1 VSNPPFS
8 LRQWGRDRWLADA
21 YGRNRFGLPPTSNGD
36 YAWVMHMV
44 TSMHPERGRVA
55 VVLPHGALFR
65 GGQEAAIRQK
75 LLSEGLLDAVIG
87 LGPNL
92 FYGTGIPA
100 AILVFRAGRA
110 DEERQQVLFV
120 DASSFYTKG
129 RAQNT
134 LSVEQADQIYDLYRT
149 RTDVP
154 GQVRLVPMDEITANE
169 GNLNIARYVQRQQEE
184 DNISVPDALATLQE
198 KLATQEQK
206 EGRVA
211 ELLQRE
217 GLTL

>member
-1 VSNPPFS
+1 
-8 LRQWGRDRWLADA
+8 
-21 YGRNRFGLPPTSNGD
+21 
-36 YAWVMHMV
+36 MV

-110 DEERQQVLFV
+110 DDERQQVLFV

-134 LSVEQADQIYDLYRT
+134 LSVEQADQIYDLYRA
-149 RTDVP
+149 RQDVS

-184 DNISVPDALATLQE
+184 DSISVPDALATLQE

-211 ELLQRE
+211 ELFERE
-217 GLTL
+217 GLML